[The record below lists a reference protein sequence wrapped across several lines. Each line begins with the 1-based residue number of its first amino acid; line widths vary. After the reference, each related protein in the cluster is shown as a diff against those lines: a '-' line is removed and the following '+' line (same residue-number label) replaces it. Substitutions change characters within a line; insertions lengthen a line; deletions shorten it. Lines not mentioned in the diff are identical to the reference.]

1 MAVSEDEVERQIRRW
16 LLENGKTNRDTAS
29 SLASLEKDSG
39 IRIPRD
45 KNLINFF
52 LKRPEL
58 FGMVYR
64 RNKYPHVYAI
74 VSLFSRDA
82 VPRLTQDEREQYFQD
97 VADKQAREED
107 IDNMLVEASSMRS
120 PPPPPLSLFSGEE
133 LPPRL
138 PPRLLGGKSKSK
150 SRSAYKS
157 KSRSARK
164 SRTARK
170 SKSRKNRNRRN
181 KTARY

>member
-39 IRIPRD
+39 IRIPRGGRD
-45 KNLINFF
+45 NNLINFF

-107 IDNMLVEASSMRS
+107 IDNMLVEASSTRS

-133 LPPRL
+133 L